1 MARPRKEEKKI
12 QYTVMLEPSIIKE
25 IKYLAGKAELPA
37 GKFARNLIKSS
48 LEEAKLFDKAGI
60 IRLVGS
66 SRKKMDEFRKR
77 FNLTF
82 DSLDIFKN
90 K

>member
-1 MARPRKEEKKI
+1 MGRPKKEEKKI
-12 QYTVMLEPSIIKE
+12 QYTIMLEPSVIEE
-25 IKYLAGKAELPA
+25 IKRLAKRAELPP
-37 GKFARNLIKSS
+37 GKFARNLVKSS

-60 IRLVGS
+60 ISLVGS
-66 SRKKMDEFRKR
+66 SRRKMDEFRKR

-82 DSLDIFKN
+82 DSLDIFK